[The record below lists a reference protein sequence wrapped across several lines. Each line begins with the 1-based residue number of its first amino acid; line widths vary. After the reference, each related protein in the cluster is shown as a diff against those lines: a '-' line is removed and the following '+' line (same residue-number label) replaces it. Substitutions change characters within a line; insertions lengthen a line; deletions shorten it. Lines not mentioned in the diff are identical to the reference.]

1 VPWSKKLLRCFGV
14 AAPWVRSLV
23 TCSSRLDNLA
33 QAQWINYHYD
43 DNYIDIAFSNVV

>member
-1 VPWSKKLLRCFGV
+1 MVKKVIKMFWRGSTMGEVPH
-14 AAPWVRSLV
+14 
-23 TCSSRLDNLA
+23 SSRLDNLA